1 MQSERD
7 LFKLTSIWCSVKR
20 SEADRKGKRILRGKW
35 VYKVKLGVNGE
46 ILKRKARWVV
56 RGFKQIEGEDY
67 TETFAAVIKPIS
79 YKTVLAIAIAKN
91 LEVE

>member
-1 MQSERD
+1 VFSQ
-7 LFKLTSIWCSVKR
+7 R
-20 SEADRKGKRILRGKW
+20 SEVDRKGKRIFRGKW

-56 RGFKQIEGEDY
+56 RGFEQIEGEDY
-67 TETFAAVIKPIS
+67 TETFAAVIKLIS

-91 LEVE
+91 LEVK